1 MNDDEAEQPP
11 PTVLLMINSWQ
22 ATVILGLV
30 TIVFGVIVTTHPNG
44 SLRVL
49 AVLVGIAL
57 IVSGIF
63 HLIRAADRKAEHRLW
78 LGIAGLLLVAIGVV
92 LIRHLHLTL
101 ALIGL
106 LVGVSWIVQGAAGLM
121 SAFSGPR
128 EGAAWWAVFGSVS
141 LIAGIVVTASPLSS
155 VTVLAVL
162 VGIWLL
168 VIGLFEIVAALILQH
183 ELAVASPAYRPS
195 TPWSSGPGGLAAAP
209 PLDPAPP
216 SDVAPP
222 SGAAPPPSGAAPL
235 SAESPPGGSRLAA
248 PR

>member
-1 MNDDEAEQPP
+1 M
-11 PTVLLMINSWQ
+11 
-22 ATVILGLV
+22 
-30 TIVFGVIVTTHPNG
+30 
-44 SLRVL
+44 
-49 AVLVGIAL
+49 
-57 IVSGIF
+57 
-63 HLIRAADRKAEHRLW
+63 
-78 LGIAGLLLVAIGVV
+78 V

-106 LVGVSWIVQGAAGLM
+106 LVGLSWIIQGIAGLM
-121 SAFSGPR
+121 SAFCGPR
-128 EGAAWWAVFGSVS
+128 EGAVWWAVFGSVS

-168 VIGLFEIVAALILQH
+168 VIGLLEIVAGLILQH

-195 TPWSSGPGGLAAAP
+195 TPWSSGPGAGGYAVAAPPLAAPRRRRSAL

-216 SDVAPP
+216 SDAGRP
-222 SGAAPPPSGAAPL
+222 SD
-235 SAESPPGGSRLAA
+235 ESPGGGSRLAG